1 MCFGMEKENARIS
14 MTKRFCQNRIPKRE
28 ENRVRHNGVNTLIS
42 ENEAGLKIIMINSGT
57 AI

>member
-1 MCFGMEKENARIS
+1 MEEENARIS